1 MKYKA
6 LKYEKKGRTA
16 YIILD
21 TPERGSSLYEC
32 MCAELLDVCDVIDQ
46 DDSIS
51 VAVIKSSGK
60 TFLCGTATEL
70 DLPVCSAIDKIARMD
85 KIVVAVID
93 GDAFG
98 DGFELALAC
107 DIRIA
112 SDRSRFGLSNVENG
126 TIPSGGGTQRLPRL
140 VGQGNALELILTA
153 KTIEA
158 GEAFRIGLIQKIVP
172 FKDIEKESDILVQK
186 IAEKGP
192 VALRFCKEAVNKG
205 VDLTLEQG
213 LRLEADLYF
222 LIQTTGDRM
231 EGIRSFLEKRKPS
244 FKGE

>member
-6 LKYEKKGRTA
+6 IKYKKIGRLA
-16 YIILD
+16 YIILEAQGLD
-21 TPERGSSLYEC
+21 RSLYEC
-32 MCAELLDVCDVIDQ
+32 LYSELLDVCDVVRR
-46 DDSIS
+46 DDSVS
-51 VAVIKSSGK
+51 VVVIKNSGK
-60 TFLCGTATEL
+60 TFLCGTTIDASMSE
-70 DLPVCSAIDKIARMD
+70 AIDAVACLD
-85 KIVVAVID
+85 KVVVAVIN
-93 GDAFG
+93 GDALG
-98 DGFELALAC
+98 EGLELALAC

-112 SDRSRFGLSNVENG
+112 SDISRFALTNVSEG
-126 TIPSGGGTQRLPRL
+126 AIPSGGGTQRLPRL

-192 VALRFCKEAVNKG
+192 VALKFCKEAVNKG

>member
-21 TPERGSSLYEC
+21 TPENGDSLHESVC
-32 MCAELLDVCDVIDQ
+32 NELLDVCDVVSR

-51 VAVIKSSGK
+51 VVVFGHAGR
-60 TFLCGTATEL
+60 TFLFGTATEL
-70 DLPVCSAIDKIARMD
+70 GALVSEVIGSVARLDK
-85 KIVVAVID
+85 VTVAVID

-98 DGFELALAC
+98 EGLELALAC

-112 SDRSRFGLSNVENG
+112 SDRSRFGLPNVSEG
-126 TIPSGGGTQRLPRL
+126 TIPCGGGTQRLPRL

-158 GEAFRIGLIQKIVP
+158 GEAFRIGLIQKMIP
-172 FKDIEKESDILVQK
+172 FKDIEKESDVLVQK

-205 VDLTLEQG
+205 VDLTLVQG

>member
-21 TPERGSSLYEC
+21 TPKNGDSLHESVC
-32 MCAELLDVCDVIDQ
+32 TELLDVCDVVSG

-51 VAVIKSSGK
+51 LVVFGHDGR
-60 TFLCGTATEL
+60 TFLFGTATEL
-70 DLPVCSAIDKIARMD
+70 GAPVCEVIESVARLDKVI
-85 KIVVAVID
+85 VAVID

-98 DGFELALAC
+98 EGLELALAC

-112 SDRSRFGLSNVENG
+112 SDRSRFALPNVENG

-140 VGQGNALELILTA
+140 LGQGNALELILTA

-192 VALRFCKEAVNKG
+192 VALKFCKEAVNKG